1 MMDLKRK
8 LYYSFSPRLRF
19 LVRKIYY
26 TPIDIYEK
34 IFGLKDDLSPPKGM
48 TFIGSGDFKKT
59 GDHYLQMLI
68 TDCGL
73 LPSHKIL
80 DIGCGIGR
88 LAVPLTAY
96 ISKEGSYEGFDIV
109 RQGIEWCKD
118 KISKKFPNFN
128 FTHIDLRNELYN
140 LETDTTSAEFT
151 FPYEDHSFDIV
162 IATSLFTHMLPKD
175 TERYV
180 QEVSRLLKLNGK
192 FLCTFFILNE
202 VSKIAMK
209 NNLHFNFQ
217 HIRGNYSLMDEKVKE
232 ANIAYE
238 ENYLNAMFSKNS
250 LKIDK
255 LTYGYWSGSN
265 MIEKKEFQDTYVC
278 SSVKTA

>member
-1 MMDLKRK
+1 
-8 LYYSFSPRLRF
+8 
-19 LVRKIYY
+19 
-26 TPIDIYEK
+26 
-34 IFGLKDDLSPPKGM
+34 
-48 TFIGSGDFKKT
+48 
-59 GDHYLQMLI
+59 MLI
-68 TDCGL
+68 SDCGL

-88 LAVPLTAY
+88 VAIPLTAY
-96 ISKEGSYEGFDIV
+96 ISKEGRYEGFDIV

-180 QEVSRLLKLNGK
+180 QEVSRLLKVNGK
-192 FLCTFFILNE
+192 LLCTFFILNE
-202 VSKIAMK
+202 VSKIAMR

-238 ENYLNAMFSKNS
+238 ENYLNSIFSKNS

-255 LTYGYWSGSN
+255 LTYGYWSGSK
-265 MIEKKEFQDTYVC
+265 IVGKKEFQDTFVL
-278 SSVKTA
+278 SSVKMNDFVVGI